1 MNRALVALIAGA
13 LHLAVAVAVV
23 GRPSA
28 TSARVYTVA
37 QVWAGLS
44 RHPRQWLD
52 RTILVRG
59 LIVGCLP
66 GAGCAAMPPGIPNSG
81 LIDGIPIFEMPRT
94 TVLSRSLPLAVE
106 DDPLRALLHRIPL
119 LNRVMA
125 APRLQLPAQPAT
137 YRVRLIVA
145 RPCAVEN
152 MGPPCIEALL
162 VDPGRG

>member
-1 MNRALVALIAGA
+1 MNRALVVLIVGGA
-13 LHLAVAVAVV
+13 LLLAVV
-23 GRPSA
+23 GRPGA
-28 TSARVYTVA
+28 ARARVYTVA

-52 RTILVRG
+52 TTILVRG

-81 LIDGIPIFEMPRT
+81 LVDGIPIFEMPRT
-94 TVLSRSLPLAVE
+94 TVLSRSLPLQVA
-106 DDPLRALLHRIPL
+106 DDPLRALLRRIPL

-125 APRLQLPAQPAT
+125 MPRLQLPAQPAT

-162 VDPGRG
+162 VDPGKG